1 MLTMRDDL
9 AALRNRFE
17 LTPAEAKLA
26 LRLAAGDT
34 LRASAR
40 TLGVSYETARTT
52 LKSVFHKTNTCR
64 QVALVIVVINELL
77 EKHHEPQQHQR
88 LDQAVLRRS
97 GLPAR

>member
-9 AALRNRFE
+9 AVLRNRFE

-34 LRASAR
+34 LRASAH

-64 QVALVIVVINELL
+64 QVALVIVVINALL
-77 EKHHEPQQHQR
+77 EKQP
-88 LDQAVLRRS
+88 
-97 GLPAR
+97 